1 MERAKK
7 NFKIYLSLGSNLGD
21 RMNNIE
27 NAIDQINKE
36 LGEVNKISSFYETP
50 SWGFNSSNDFLNVTL
65 ELISSLTPEETLIKI
80 QEIETG
86 IGRDRSVIKSHEM
99 DYHDRIIDIDIIDF
113 EGEVRNEKKLT
124 LPHPKFHMR
133 KFVLIPLHEIAPKY
147 AHPLTNQGIEKLIEI
162 CADNSEVRKV

>member
-1 MERAKK
+1 
-7 NFKIYLSLGSNLGD
+7 
-21 RMNNIE
+21 
-27 NAIDQINKE
+27 
-36 LGEVNKISSFYETP
+36 
-50 SWGFNSSNDFLNVTL
+50 
-65 ELISSLTPEETLIKI
+65 
-80 QEIETG
+80 
-86 IGRDRSVIKSHEM
+86 M